1 MSLGF
6 AEMRERKKGGGKEHI
21 VKTVSEEMLRLALLV
36 WWLLRCDQM
45 PIKTPD

>member
-21 VKTVSEEMLRLALLV
+21 VKTVSEEMLLSGPAGVVPLE
-36 WWLLRCDQM
+36 M
-45 PIKTPD
+45 

>member
-21 VKTVSEEMLRLALLV
+21 VKTVSEEMLSGPAGVVPLE
-36 WWLLRCDQM
+36 M
-45 PIKTPD
+45 